1 MEQAVKG
8 LIEKY
13 GVTERTLSFLN
24 AEKRHYING
33 EFVAGG
39 EMMPVLEPCTGALL
53 AEVPSGTAAEIDA
66 AVTAARHAFSAGE
79 WSRWKPAQRERV
91 LMRLADLVE
100 ENLQTLA
107 EIESWERS
115 LSGG

>member
-1 MEQAVKG
+1 MDQAVID

-33 EFVAGG
+33 KFVAGG
-39 EMMPVLEPCTGALL
+39 EMMPVLEPCTGLLL

-66 AVTAARHAFSAGE
+66 AVTAARHAFAEGE

-91 LMRLADLVE
+91 LMKLADLVE

-107 EIESWERS
+107 EIES
-115 LSGG
+115 LDAGKA